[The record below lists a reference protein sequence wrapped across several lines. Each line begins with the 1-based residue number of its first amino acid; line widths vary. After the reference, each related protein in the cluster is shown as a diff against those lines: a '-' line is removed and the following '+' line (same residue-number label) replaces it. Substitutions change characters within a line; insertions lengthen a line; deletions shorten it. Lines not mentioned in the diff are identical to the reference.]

1 MSRRLSRREDR
12 SPLVW
17 ARLAADRAGATAV
30 EFAIVVPLLTL
41 LFAGIADF
49 GNVLFQRFRLDSSVS
64 AAANYAIVNAA
75 SVSSTGGA
83 TLASNAATILESAQG
98 SSYAN
103 ATVVVNNGPSTT
115 ITGGTASNSGTASQA
130 DGCYCPTGSASSIT
144 WGSATTCGAACPSG
158 GLAGKFVTV
167 VASRTYNPLFASY
180 GIVQNGTISASTIVQ
195 VQ

>member
-1 MSRRLSRREDR
+1 MSRGPVR
-12 SPLVW
+12 SPSAW
-17 ARLAADRAGATAV
+17 MRLAADRAGATAV
-30 EFAIVVPLLTL
+30 EFAVVTPMLAL
-41 LFAGIADF
+41 LFAGIGDF

-64 AAANYAIVNAA
+64 AAANYAIVNAT

-83 TLASNAATILESAQG
+83 TLASNAAAILESSQG
-98 SSYAN
+98 SSWAN
-103 ATVVVNNGPSTT
+103 ATVVVNDGPSTT
-115 ITGGTASNSGTASQA
+115 ITGGVASNGGTATQA
-130 DGCYCPTGSASSIT
+130 DGCYCPTGTASNIT
-144 WGSATTCGAACPSG
+144 WGSATTCGSACPSG